1 MGKNLIRQI
10 SPTNWLLAVW
20 HCPRF
25 QSEKEPRLRS
35 VERRRDWSL
44 DLNAKNLSFF
54 LFLNIV
60 YVHNIYLYF
69 FKKNIFIKQIYFF
82 VLETLENIIMFVGCH
97 FVLKIL
103 RLFFWETIEKCFL
116 SSLIFKNVFY
126 IVNLNFVSSSPHV
139 YHFFF
144 LFLSVMARVKPI
156 RFFNIGK
163 IVSPC

>member
-44 DLNAKNLSFF
+44 DINAKNLSFF
-54 LFLNIV
+54 LFLNIFTS
-60 YVHNIYLYF
+60 IIFICILF
-69 FKKNIFIKQIYFF
+69 FLNTFIKQIYFF

-116 SSLIFKNVFY
+116 SYLIFKKIFY
-126 IVNLNFVSSSPHV
+126 IVNLNFVTSSPHV

-144 LFLSVMARVKPI
+144 SSF
-156 RFFNIGK
+156 
-163 IVSPC
+163 